1 MMKRLALLLAMT
13 LVVAACSGDDS
24 DDGISLE
31 RTTTTVPE
39 VTTTTVAD
47 GNGDGA
53 TTSSTSD
60 PVDAGT
66 GTTSPTNGDEPTT
79 TVPPT
84 SSGPDVAPCE
94 APEDLAVYCTPF
106 TLDQGDTQIV
116 WDRWFWGQGI
126 FSKGTVE
133 IFTNGQ
139 SVARGAFSGASS
151 IMEQGDQGE
160 FIFYNDAGD
169 VVAIATQDELAPA
182 IIEILETA
190 GIGG

>member
-1 MMKRLALLLAMT
+1 MLDLGKTFWL
-13 LVVAACSGDDS
+13 S
-24 DDGISLE
+24 DGFGSIRFPGEEFEQPRGI
-31 RTTTTVPE
+31 
-39 VTTTTVAD
+39 
-47 GNGDGA
+47 
-53 TTSSTSD
+53 
-60 PVDAGT
+60 
-66 GTTSPTNGDEPTT
+66 
-79 TVPPT
+79 
-84 SSGPDVAPCE
+84 
-94 APEDLAVYCTPF
+94 
-106 TLDQGDTQIV
+106 DQGDTQIV